1 MKGLMIGGKALSLAF
16 WLLSLSTLAGWWD
29 SPFEQLILLLA
40 ASMALLHGLQLWLFS
55 SLLASAG
62 KGWGERLQ
70 VLLFGIFHLY
80 SLKPVQNEPASPSA
94 CAGQEAAHA

>member
-16 WLLSLSTLAGWWD
+16 WLLVLGALAGRLD

-55 SLLASAG
+55 NLLAATG
-62 KGWGERLQ
+62 NGWGARLQ

-80 SLKPVQNEPASPSA
+80 SLKPAQNEPASPSA
-94 CAGQEAAHA
+94 GAEQEAVHA